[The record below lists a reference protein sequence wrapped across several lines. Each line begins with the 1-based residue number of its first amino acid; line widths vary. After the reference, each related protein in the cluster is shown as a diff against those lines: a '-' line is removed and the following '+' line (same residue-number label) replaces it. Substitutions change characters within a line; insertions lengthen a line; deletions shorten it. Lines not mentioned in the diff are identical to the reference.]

1 MRHVEITPR
10 VFQAGKKCTFRLKG
24 ASGNMSV
31 RIAYKNSAEVLY
43 AANSSDI
50 TEISTVLPH
59 TGEYYIFLSARGTS
73 DRRIS
78 VYGVS
83 EEMAGLLPVKGDLHI
98 HTLYSDGAQS
108 PREMVI
114 QARRLGMD
122 YIAVTDHDSYYPSL
136 EAIKFT
142 ASSGLSILCFEGEE
156 VTVPTGGHVLS
167 IGSDSPLH
175 LKDMDADT
183 LKEMI
188 EAQAAETDI
197 ILLEQGLSPY
207 TYGGMKLVMKMIKEK
222 GGFSVLCH
230 PFWMVE
236 HTGFYH
242 LPRPMLKQAVKD
254 RLPNAIEIPGD
265 TLHQDNMLGLSFYY
279 GHTDRSIPIVAN
291 SDTHSTTHTFGQRWQ
306 IAFVPV
312 ITKESILS
320 SVSTFMSAA
329 CERQGENICV
339 YGSLGLVEYSYFLI
353 REFFPYKDKLA
364 NTEAELY
371 ASGLLT
377 DDIRQTSESYIRSF
391 FGFQPLL
398 AVL

>member
-1 MRHVEITPR
+1 MRNAEITPR
-10 VFQAGKKCTFRLKG
+10 VFQAGKKCSFRLHG
-24 ASGNMSV
+24 TGGNISV
-31 RIAYKNSAEVLY
+31 RIAYKNSGEVLY
-43 AANSSDI
+43 AANTSDI

-59 TGEYYIFLSARGTS
+59 TGEYYIYISSHGFS
-73 DRRIS
+73 DKRIS
-78 VYGVS
+78 VYGVY
-83 EEMAGLLPVKGDLHI
+83 EEMAGLLPLKGDLHI

-122 YIAVTDHDSYYPSL
+122 YMAVTDHDSYYPSL
-136 EAIKFT
+136 EAIKFV

-167 IGSDSPLH
+167 IGSNSPVH
-175 LKDMDADT
+175 LKDMDAET
-183 LKEMI
+183 LNEMI
-188 EAQAAETDI
+188 DTQAAETDV
-197 ILLEQGLSPY
+197 ILLEQGLSAH
-207 TYGGMKLVMKMIKEK
+207 TYGGMKLVMKMIKDR

-254 RLPNAIEIPGD
+254 RLPNALEIPGD

-279 GHTDRSIPIVAN
+279 GHTDRSIPIIAN
-291 SDTHSTTHTFGQRWQ
+291 SDTHSTSHTFGHRWQ

-312 ITKESILS
+312 INKESILS
-320 SVSTFMSAA
+320 AVSTFMSAA
-329 CERQGENICV
+329 CEKQGENTCV
-339 YGSLGLVEYSYFLI
+339 YGSLGLAEYSYFLI
-353 REFFPYKDKLA
+353 REYFPHKDKLA

-377 DDIRQTSESYIRSF
+377 DDIRQASDSYIRSF
-391 FGFQPLL
+391 FGFQLL
-398 AVL
+398 PAVL